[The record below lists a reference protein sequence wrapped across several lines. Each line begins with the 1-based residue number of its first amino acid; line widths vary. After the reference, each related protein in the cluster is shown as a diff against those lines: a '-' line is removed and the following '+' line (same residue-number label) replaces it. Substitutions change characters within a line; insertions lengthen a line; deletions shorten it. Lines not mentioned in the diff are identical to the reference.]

1 VSDLPSGLQAHTGY
15 YLNRLRGLVHSR
27 FEAALAEEDVT
38 VAQWSV
44 LITVYRSDAGTPL
57 EIARF
62 VDVDP
67 GAMTRLLDRLE
78 DKGMIQRLPVEGDR
92 RRMQIVLTPRAREMT
107 PRLAALAD
115 ANDAA
120 FFGALSDDEQAEL
133 RRLLAKLLRA
143 QDVDVPSSWEERR
156 SPSPLPSGE

>member
-1 VSDLPSGLQAHTGY
+1 MTSEREGSLPSGLQAHTGY
-15 YLNRLRGLVHSR
+15 WLNRLRGVVHSR

-44 LITVYRSDAGTPL
+44 LITVYRGDAVTPL

-78 DKGMIQRLPVEGDR
+78 DSSLLRRMPVDGDR
-92 RRMQIVLTPRAREMT
+92 RRMEIVLTPRAREMT

-115 ANDAA
+115 VNDAA
-120 FFGALSDDEQAEL
+120 FFGALADSEQAEF

-143 QDVDVPSSWEERR
+143 QGTDVPVKWEDG
-156 SPSPLPSGE
+156 S

>member
-1 VSDLPSGLQAHTGY
+1 MTREHEGGVPSGLQAHTGY
-15 YLNRLRGLVHSR
+15 WLNRLRGLVHSR

-44 LITVYRSDAGTPL
+44 LITVYRGDAVTPL

-78 DKGMIQRLPVEGDR
+78 DKSLIQRMPVDGDR
-92 RRMQIVLTPRAREMT
+92 RRMEIVLTPRAREMT

-120 FFGALSDDEQAEL
+120 FFGVIPEREQLAF
-133 RRLLAKLLRA
+133 RRTMAALLREQGIEA
-143 QDVDVPSSWEERR
+143 PEAWVTGTD
-156 SPSPLPSGE
+156 

>member
-1 VSDLPSGLQAHTGY
+1 MKDRRGECLPNGLQAHTGY
-15 YLNRLRGLVHSR
+15 WLNRLRGLVHSR
-27 FEAALAEEDVT
+27 FEAALAEEEVT

-44 LITVYRSDAGTPL
+44 LITVYRGDAVTPL

-78 DKGMIQRLPVEGDR
+78 DKGLIQRGPVDGDR
-92 RRMQIVLTPRAREMT
+92 RRMEIVLTPRAREMT

-120 FFGALSDDEQAEL
+120 FFGALSESDQAEF

-143 QDVDVPSSWEERR
+143 QGTDVPVRWEDGQE
-156 SPSPLPSGE
+156 